1 MFLIF
6 YTLATTLGALFILQG
21 LILLTRRKFMVRRE
35 YDRVLHAFFIILG
48 PILLLNKMG
57 HETRLLFIGV
67 LPFIVF
73 VIIVT
78 RGRYTIY
85 NVNTQMV
92 SSALTDIL
100 EAKGMSYE
108 EEKSFIIFKDYDN
121 KRISYTQSLNS
132 VEINLRD
139 ARKLRFYEELR
150 TELRSGIKDINL
162 TVFPATGLFFIVI
175 GAILIVALQYL

>member
-1 MFLIF
+1 MF
-6 YTLATTLGALFILQG
+6 YTLATTLGTLFILQG

-35 YDRVLHAFFIILG
+35 YDGVFYAFITILSPII
-48 PILLLNKMG
+48 LLNKMG
-57 HETRLLFIGV
+57 YETRLIFIGI

-108 EEKSFIIFKDYDN
+108 EEKSSVILKDYDN

-132 VEINLRD
+132 VEVNLKD
-139 ARKLRFYEELR
+139 ARKLLFYEELR
-150 TELRSGIKDINL
+150 TE
-162 TVFPATGLFFIVI
+162 
-175 GAILIVALQYL
+175 